1 MNLVILLGV
10 NPFFSFK
17 PHFTIPSSLTYLT
30 FTTLHLCTP
39 TGNPPIDTNECYRAT
54 PHHGP
59 RFNEH
64 PARGPKSHRRSCKL
78 AKIWGEMVNEEATLT
93 STFRSQLHISDLS
106 SLSRT
111 CKTLNNA
118 FLAKLYSHVV
128 IRVPIRWSRLVS
140 LENLVSSTGSGL
152 KFITSIRVIA
162 QQQPLNNETQE
173 SEDGRTAQE
182 IAEERD
188 LFFCLPSSSASKA
201 LNGIIRL
208 LLMRIPDNRLKG
220 FR

>member
-1 MNLVILLGV
+1 
-10 NPFFSFK
+10 
-17 PHFTIPSSLTYLT
+17 
-30 FTTLHLCTP
+30 
-39 TGNPPIDTNECYRAT
+39 
-54 PHHGP
+54 
-59 RFNEH
+59 
-64 PARGPKSHRRSCKL
+64 
-78 AKIWGEMVNEEATLT
+78 MVNEEATLT